1 MKSIAGNKTDEDFL
15 VKLNE
20 IIEKNIEN
28 SDFSIDNLA
37 KEIGISS
44 SGLFAKI
51 KQISGVTPNRL
62 ILSMRLKKAA
72 ELLNERRYRVNEVC
86 YRVGFNNP
94 SYFAKCFQKQ
104 FGKLPKDFTDHDT
117 E

>member
-1 MKSIAGNKTDEDFL
+1 MN
-15 VKLNE
+15 
-20 IIEKNIEN
+20 
-28 SDFSIDNLA
+28 
-37 KEIGISS
+37 ISS

-72 ELLNERRYRVNEVC
+72 ELLSEGKYRVNEVC

-94 SYFAKCFQKQ
+94 SYFAKCFRKQ
-104 FGKLPKDFTDHDT
+104 FGKLPKEFISGSDEKT
-117 E
+117 EN